1 MIVDPQIQLSQNIH
15 KQTKIL
21 YMKVK
26 GYWLNDEGVKER
38 KFFKSLGRYDLYP
51 NGVKDDNAITDG
63 RKKIRE
69 AMLVEYSN
77 IYKK

>member
-1 MIVDPQIQLSQNIH
+1 
-15 KQTKIL
+15 
-21 YMKVK
+21 
-26 GYWLNDEGVKER
+26 
-38 KFFKSLGRYDLYP
+38 
-51 NGVKDDNAITDG
+51 VKDDNAITDG